1 MGSQGSFSLG
11 LEYPAPLPGWV
22 PYALRGWPTRHRMQ
36 SAARVLQSHIRPIL
50 GSQEVLPKRGEHRG
64 GLNYYRE
71 AHSTT
76 GRSRAL
82 PCSRD
87 STYESVWLGS
97 LHRVGP
103 RPPTSQAAPH
113 LSRPGPEQRNKA
125 LGNRRAPASPRGGA
139 PPSLTSRL
147 PPAQASL
154 RHDVT
159 LLGHWQLPW

>member
-11 LEYPAPLPGWV
+11 LECPAPLPGWV

-103 RPPTSQAAPH
+103 RPPTSPAAMRH
-113 LSRPGPEQRNKA
+113 LLRGKPEGG
-125 LGNRRAPASPRGGA
+125 LPR
-139 PPSLTSRL
+139 TSAG
-147 PPAQASL
+147 PAQNKETKL
-154 RHDVT
+154 WGTGGPRHRR
-159 LLGHWQLPW
+159 GEARPLP